1 MSSKILSAK
10 EIREILE
17 KSKEEKSQMVKK
29 LKFVKLANNWFV
41 LLPDYKGK
49 VEDLEMVCGADV
61 LIEHLSKGE
70 PIVKV
75 LVSDE
80 QLFSEDNYELN
91 LVSVDGYGGTYKI
104 TLKDIVEEIWL
115 CNVTKE
121 VLGNFPGT
129 IFFHVY

>member
-1 MSSKILSAK
+1 
-10 EIREILE
+10 
-17 KSKEEKSQMVKK
+17 
-29 LKFVKLANNWFV
+29 
-41 LLPDYKGK
+41 
-49 VEDLEMVCGADV
+49 MVCGADV

-91 LVSVDGYGGTYKI
+91 LVSIDGYGGTYKI
-104 TLKDIVEEIWL
+104 TPKDIVEEIWL

>member
-1 MSSKILSAK
+1 
-10 EIREILE
+10 
-17 KSKEEKSQMVKK
+17 MVKK
-29 LKFVKLANNWFV
+29 LKFVKLAGCWFV
-41 LLPDYKGK
+41 ILPDYKGK

-61 LIEHLSKGE
+61 LIETLSKGE

-91 LVSVDGYGGTYKI
+91 LKEVDNYGGTYKLI
-104 TLKDIVEEIWL
+104 PEDIGKEIWL